1 MRLCDLRTATLG
13 PAAQI
18 DAPGA
23 AVGATSPF
31 TMASAKDHFPPKRTL
46 GGTGSNAGP
55 CSSADNVEPERSQ
68 SGDIPDWRVRFSAF
82 VLRGL
87 ISPSMAK
94 TSTFSLYL
102 VKPDVTAFDE
112 VLTETARAKL
122 EQGHAHRAASDEFG
136 DGAILY
142 TFPGY
147 SSVPRWVGPLREVFE
162 LQDNL
167 YAQSPSAVLVFRK
180 GGSLYALTFSYGHVY
195 LNDAKLEA
203 EFGLKVAINSMG
215 DQRIK
220 SIERSNIGAA
230 IRDYAQAA
238 RQRDLRSFGFD
249 DALDLI
255 RKISGYAED
264 EEFADRLTGSRAL
277 RFSKKI
283 DITAV
288 PDLAVDALALFGS
301 TAYRDTAFKII
312 DFLSPVLD
320 STIGARLDAALVA
333 AIRGGTDEFE
343 ISIPEIIPD
352 GMASFRFEHAGFTNF
367 HADLSLELYRAGLD
381 ARLGNLALDDLKK
394 HTVAAYGENEDRP
407 SQHWSVHHAL
417 VGSLVLDGE
426 RYALN
431 EGYWY
436 RVDESFKATADANF
450 VRLCGPPDRQLRP
463 LRKIIQP
470 GRKTKA
476 QKTLYQSE
484 ESYTAEVAQ
493 ETGYLLL
500 DQKLIHI
507 DDVAGP
513 GMEACDLLDMA
524 GRRFIHVK
532 KSSRQSSV
540 LSHLFKQG
548 GNAAQMLRKYEAF
561 RAGLVAVVRREYGDQ
576 LADELEAALRE
587 RWTVEFQIADFPR
600 EDGQHNIPFFSKL
613 TLREEARNIEAMD
626 FSVRVAFITLAR
638 D

>member
-1 MRLCDLRTATLG
+1 M
-13 PAAQI
+13 P
-18 DAPGA
+18 
-23 AVGATSPF
+23 
-31 TMASAKDHFPPKRTL
+31 
-46 GGTGSNAGP
+46 
-55 CSSADNVEPERSQ
+55 
-68 SGDIPDWRVRFSAF
+68 
-82 VLRGL
+82 
-87 ISPSMAK
+87 K

-102 VKPDVTAFDE
+102 AKPGVTVFDDL
-112 VLTETARAKL
+112 LTETARTL
-122 EQGHAHRAASDEFG
+122 IEQARAQRTASDEFG
-136 DGAILY
+136 DGAVLY
-142 TFPGY
+142 TFPGFA
-147 SSVPRWVGPLREVFE
+147 SVLRWVGPLRQAFAFP
-162 LQDNL
+162 DNL
-167 YAQSPSAVLVFRK
+167 YAQSPCAVVAFTK
-180 GGSLYALTFSYGHVY
+180 GESLFALTFSYGHVY
-195 LNDAKLEA
+195 LNDTKIEA

-283 DITAV
+283 DITNV
-288 PDLAVDALALFGS
+288 PDVAVEALTLFRS
-301 TAYRDTAFKII
+301 TGYRDTAFKII

-320 STIGARLDAALVA
+320 SAVEARLNDALVM

-352 GMASFRFEHAGFTNF
+352 STASFRFEHAGFSHF
-367 HADLSLELYRAGLD
+367 HADLSLELYRTGLD
-381 ARLGNLALDDLKK
+381 GRLGKLTLEDVKK
-394 HTVAAYGENEDRP
+394 HTVAAYGENEDKP
-407 SQHWSVHHAL
+407 SQHWSVHRAL

-436 RVDESFKATADANF
+436 RVDERFKAAADANF
-450 VRLCGPPDRQLRP
+450 TRLCGPPDKWLRP
-463 LRKIIQP
+463 LRKTIQP
-470 GRKTKA
+470 GRKTQS

-484 ESYTAEVAQ
+484 ETYTAEIAQ
-493 ETGYLLL
+493 ETGYFLL

-507 DDVAGP
+507 DDVAGR
-513 GMEACDLLDMA
+513 GMEACDLLDIE

-561 RAGLVAVVRREYGDQ
+561 RTGLIDVVRREYGEQ
-576 LADELEAALRE
+576 AADELETALRE
-587 RWTVEFQIADFPR
+587 KWTVEFQIADIPR

-613 TLREEARNIEAMD
+613 TLRDEARNIEAMD
-626 FSVRVAFITLAR
+626 FAVRVGFITLTR
-638 D
+638 G

>member
-1 MRLCDLRTATLG
+1 MEILL
-13 PAAQI
+13 
-18 DAPGA
+18 
-23 AVGATSPF
+23 
-31 TMASAKDHFPPKRTL
+31 
-46 GGTGSNAGP
+46 
-55 CSSADNVEPERSQ
+55 
-68 SGDIPDWRVRFSAF
+68 DWRVNYRNTAL
-82 VLRGL
+82 VLGGS
-87 ISPSMAK
+87 IGSSMPK

-102 VKPDVTAFDE
+102 AKPDVTAFDE
-112 VLTETARAKL
+112 LLTETARTQI
-122 EQGHAHRAASDEFG
+122 EQGRAQRTASDEFG
-136 DGAILY
+136 DGAVLY
-142 TFPGY
+142 TFPGFA
-147 SSVPRWVGPLREVFE
+147 SVPRWVGPLREAFE
-162 LQDNL
+162 LPDNL
-167 YAQSPSAVLVFRK
+167 YAQSPCAVLVFRK

-195 LNDAKLEA
+195 LNDSKTEA

-283 DITAV
+283 DITDV
-288 PDLAVDALALFGS
+288 PDMAVEALALFRS
-301 TAYRDTAFKII
+301 TAYRDTTFKII

-320 STIGARLDAALVA
+320 SAVEAGLDHALVA
-333 AIRGGTDEFE
+333 AIRAGTDEFE

-352 GMASFRFEHAGFTNF
+352 STASFRFDHAGFTHF
-367 HADLSLELYRAGLD
+367 HADLSLELYRTGLD
-381 ARLGNLALDDLKK
+381 ARLGNLTLEDLKK
-394 HTVAAYGENEDRP
+394 HTVAAYGENENKP
-407 SQHWSVHHAL
+407 SQHWSVHRAL

-436 RVDESFKATADANF
+436 RVDERFKAGADANF
-450 VRLCGPPDRQLRP
+450 TRLCGPPDRRLRP
-463 LRKIIQP
+463 LKKTIQP
-470 GRKTKA
+470 GRKTKT

-484 ESYTAEVAQ
+484 ESYTAEISQ

-513 GMEACDLLDMA
+513 GMEACDLLDIE

-532 KSSRQSSV
+532 KNSRQSSV

-561 RAGLVAVVRREYGDQ
+561 RAGLVAVVRTNYGERP
-576 LADELEAALRE
+576 ADELEAALRE
-587 RWTVEFQIADFPR
+587 RWTVEFQIADIPR
-600 EDGQHNIPFFSKL
+600 EGGQHNIPF
-613 TLREEARNIEAMD
+613 
-626 FSVRVAFITLAR
+626 SVN
-638 D
+638 